1 MTQMFAEA
9 TRGDPTLAFVNA
21 DYYNSR
27 NADGSYSSNSF
38 EVYTAA
44 TCVDGDFADDLPT
57 TARPSR
63 RDRRG
68 APVLGEFFAYDDFA
82 VLDTACSNWPVPRA
96 DLPTSFEAK
105 GAPPILVIGTTN
117 DPATPYAW
125 ARAASQLS
133 SGVMITHKG
142 EGRTVYNQGVTCIQ
156 ATPSTAFFLDDSVPA
171 STRCAEGCPRAAEP
185 LRRLG

>member
-1 MTQMFAEA
+1 MFAELS
-9 TRGDPTLAFVNA
+9 TGDPTLAFVNA

-44 TCVDGDFADDLPT
+44 TCVDGDFADDPAT
-57 TARPSR
+57 TL
-63 RDRRG
+63 DRLAEIDAA
-68 APVLGEFFAYDDFA
+68 APILGKFFAYDDFA

-125 ARAASQLS
+125 AQALASQLS

-142 EGRTVYNQGVTCIQ
+142 EGHTVYNQGVTCIDD
-156 ATPSTAFFLDDSVPA
+156 TVDAFFLDGTVPA
-171 STRCAEGCPRAAEP
+171 SDPMC
-185 LRRLG
+185 